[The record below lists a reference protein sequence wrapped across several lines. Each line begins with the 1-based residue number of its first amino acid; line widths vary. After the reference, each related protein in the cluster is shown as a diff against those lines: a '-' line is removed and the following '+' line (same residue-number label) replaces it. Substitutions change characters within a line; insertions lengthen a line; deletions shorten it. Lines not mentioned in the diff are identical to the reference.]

1 VIILASAEP
10 TKRKQSGGEALL
22 VFFSIFALAVSL
34 LVVSVR
40 LLQQPVEGMHPTS
53 LLVLS
58 ILGIL
63 GSVAGMVSN
72 ARRSSQPPAV
82 EVAPPPPPALETEEK
97 PEQTLPRV
105 RLGKYVQTLE
115 EQLQTLRLENQT
127 IKDEIGQLR
136 SKESDWQKRS
146 LEMFRLLDK
155 MRRNESPGDV
165 LSAKKHFTQLV
176 APLGI
181 GVIEPE
187 PGDPFDEKL
196 HQAENLPEDLPEQLV
211 VAECLEWGYT
221 INGQVNTPAKV
232 TVAAAE

>member
-1 VIILASAEP
+1 MASAEP

-82 EVAPPPPPALETEEK
+82 EVAPPPPPA
-97 PEQTLPRV
+97 
-105 RLGKYVQTLE
+105 
-115 EQLQTLRLENQT
+115 
-127 IKDEIGQLR
+127 
-136 SKESDWQKRS
+136 
-146 LEMFRLLDK
+146 
-155 MRRNESPGDV
+155 
-165 LSAKKHFTQLV
+165 
-176 APLGI
+176 
-181 GVIEPE
+181 
-187 PGDPFDEKL
+187 
-196 HQAENLPEDLPEQLV
+196 
-211 VAECLEWGYT
+211 
-221 INGQVNTPAKV
+221 
-232 TVAAAE
+232 